1 MTNRRGDIDYTDA
14 TMVSLSVVV
23 PVFHNQETLTELHRR
38 LAATCCV
45 IVPDA
50 YELIFVND
58 GSCDRSWELL
68 CHIASTDPHVRA
80 ISLSRN
86 FGSQAAILAG
96 LAHATGARVAM
107 IAADLQEPPEL
118 ISDLYKACDAGAEIA
133 LASRSTRGDPWTTR
147 QFARI
152 FYALLR
158 HFALPEMPIGG
169 FDCFVASRR
178 VGQLLIDHARP
189 NVYLPGELLW
199 LGFPRTVVPYDRLAR
214 PAGASMWTFWK
225 KVRFLI
231 DSFVAFSYTPIRL
244 TSTLGILFA
253 VAGFLYAI
261 VILSLRI
268 TSGFPVEGWASLAV
282 IVLILGGVQLI
293 VLGTLGEYVW
303 RTLDTGRNRA
313 LYVVDTIVNPVPG
326 KEPLVGITR
335 AVGSTPLS
343 VPSHLQ

>member
-1 MTNRRGDIDYTDA
+1 MWHAINYTDVV
-14 TMVSLSVVV
+14 MVKLSVVV
-23 PVFHNQETLTELHRR
+23 PVYHNQETLKELYVR
-38 LAATCCV
+38 LSAACST
-45 IVPDA
+45 IA
-50 YELIFVND
+50 SGSYELIFVND
-58 GSCDRSWELL
+58 GSGDRSWEVLSQ
-68 CHIASTDPHVRA
+68 IASADLSVRA

-96 LAHATGARVAM
+96 LAHASGDMVGV

-118 ISDLYKACDAGAEIA
+118 ISDLYKACDADAEIA
-133 LASRSTRGDPWTTR
+133 LASRSARGDPWTTR

-158 HFALPEMPIGG
+158 RFALPEMPVGG

-178 VGQLLIDHARP
+178 VGLLLLDHARP

-199 LGFPRTVVPYDRLAR
+199 LGFPRTVIPYDRLAR
-214 PAGASMWTFWK
+214 PAGTSMWTFWK
-225 KVRFLI
+225 KFRFLV
-231 DSFVAFSYTPIRL
+231 DSFVAFSYTPIRI
-244 TSTLGILFA
+244 TSTLGLLFA
-253 VAGFLYAI
+253 IAGFLYAI

-303 RTLDTGRNRA
+303 RTLDTGRNRP
-313 LYVVDTIVNPVPG
+313 LYIVKTVINPVAG
-326 KEPLVGITR
+326 TESQV
-335 AVGSTPLS
+335 
-343 VPSHLQ
+343 

>member
-1 MTNRRGDIDYTDA
+1 MV
-14 TMVSLSVVV
+14 MVSLSVVV
-23 PVFHNQETLTELHRR
+23 PVYHNQETLWELHTR
-38 LAATCCV
+38 LTATCSA

-58 GSCDRSWELL
+58 GSGDRSWEVLS
-68 CHIASTDPHVRA
+68 HIASSDPRVRA

-96 LAHATGARVAM
+96 LAQATGDRVAM

-118 ISDLYKACDAGAEIA
+118 ISELCKACDAGAEIA

-152 FYALLR
+152 SHALLR
-158 HFALPEMPIGG
+158 RFALPEMPVGG

-178 VGQLLIDHARP
+178 VGQLLLNHARP

-199 LGFPRTVVPYDRLAR
+199 LGFPRTVIPYDRLSR
-214 PAGASMWTFWK
+214 PAGTSMWTFWK
-225 KVRFLI
+225 KFRFLI
-231 DSFVAFSYTPIRL
+231 DSFVAFSYTPIRI
-244 TSTLGILFA
+244 TSTLGLFFA

-261 VILSLRI
+261 VILALRI

-303 RTLDTGRNRA
+303 RTLDTGRNRP
-313 LYVVDTIVNPVPG
+313 LYIVKTVINPVPG
-326 KEPLVGITR
+326 KEPLVGITG
-335 AVGSTPLS
+335 AVSSKPLS
-343 VPSHLQ
+343 VPSSHQ

>member
-1 MTNRRGDIDYTDA
+1 MIR
-14 TMVSLSVVV
+14 LSVVV
-23 PVFHNQETLTELHRR
+23 PVYHNQETLRELHRR
-38 LAATCCV
+38 LTATCCA

-50 YELIFVND
+50 YELILVDD
-58 GSCDRSWELL
+58 GSADRSWELL
-68 CHIASTDPHVRA
+68 CHIASTDSRVRT

-86 FGSQAAILAG
+86 FGSQSAILAG

-133 LASRSTRGDPWTTR
+133 LASRSTRGDPWATR
-147 QFARI
+147 LFARI

-158 HFALPEMPIGG
+158 RFALPDMPMGG

-178 VGQLLIDHARP
+178 VGQLLLNHARP

-199 LGFPRTVVPYDRLAR
+199 LGVPRTVIPYDRLAR
-214 PAGASMWTFWK
+214 PAGTSMWTFWK
-225 KVRFLI
+225 KFRFLI

-244 TSTLGILFA
+244 TSTLGLLFA
-253 VAGFLYAI
+253 VAGFLYA
-261 VILSLRI
+261 VTILALRI

-303 RTLDTGRNRA
+303 RTLDTGRNRP
-313 LYVVDTIVNPVPG
+313 LYIVNTVINPVHGAERP
-326 KEPLVGITR
+326 VSITGT
-335 AVGSTPLS
+335 VGSTPLS
-343 VPSHLQ
+343 VPTLHK

>member
-1 MTNRRGDIDYTDA
+1 
-14 TMVSLSVVV
+14 MVSLSVVV
-23 PVFHNQETLTELHRR
+23 PVYHNQETLQELHTR
-38 LAATCCV
+38 LTATCAA

-58 GSCDRSWELL
+58 GSGDRSWELL
-68 CHIASTDPHVRA
+68 HHIASTDPHVRA

-133 LASRSTRGDPWTTR
+133 LASRSTRGDPWTTK

-158 HFALPEMPIGG
+158 RFALPEMPVGG

-178 VGQLLIDHARP
+178 VGQMLLDHARP

-199 LGFPRTVVPYDRLAR
+199 LGFPRIVVPYDRLAR
-214 PAGASMWTFWK
+214 PAGTSMWTFWK
-225 KVRFLI
+225 KFRFLI
-231 DSFVAFSYTPIRL
+231 DSFVAFSYAPIRI
-244 TSTLGILFA
+244 TSSLGLLFA
-253 VAGFLYAI
+253 IAGFLYAI

-293 VLGTLGEYVW
+293 VLGTLGESVW
-303 RTLDTGRNRA
+303 RTLDTGRNRP
-313 LYVVDTIVNPVPG
+313 LYIVNKVINPVPAT
-326 KEPLVGITR
+326 EQAVSISR

-343 VPSHLQ
+343 VPSPLQ

>member
-1 MTNRRGDIDYTDA
+1 
-14 TMVSLSVVV
+14 MVSLSVVV
-23 PVFHNQETLTELHRR
+23 PVYHNQETLRELHRR
-38 LAATCCV
+38 LTATCSA

-50 YELIFVND
+50 YELILVND
-58 GSCDRSWELL
+58 GSDDRSWELL

-118 ISDLYKACDAGAEIA
+118 ISDLYKACDAGAEVA
-133 LASRSTRGDPWTTR
+133 LASRSTRGDPWATR
-147 QFARI
+147 LFARI

-158 HFALPEMPIGG
+158 RFALPDMPIGG

-178 VGQLLIDHARP
+178 VGQLLLDHARP

-199 LGFPRTVVPYDRLAR
+199 LGFPRTVIPYDRLAR
-214 PAGASMWTFWK
+214 PAGTSMWTFWK
-225 KVRFLI
+225 KFRFLI

-244 TSTLGILFA
+244 TSTLGLLFA
-253 VAGFLYAI
+253 VAGFLYA
-261 VILSLRI
+261 VTILALRI

-303 RTLDTGRNRA
+303 RTLDTGRNRP
-313 LYVVDTIVNPVPG
+313 LYVVKTVINPLPTVVPPVG
-326 KEPLVGITR
+326 GSGNVGPSPL
-335 AVGSTPLS
+335 PL
-343 VPSHLQ
+343 PSSRQ

>member
-1 MTNRRGDIDYTDA
+1 
-14 TMVSLSVVV
+14 MVKLSVVV
-23 PVFHNQETLTELHRR
+23 PVYHNQETLRELYVR
-38 LAATCCV
+38 LSGACSTIA
-45 IVPDA
+45 PGS

-58 GSCDRSWELL
+58 GSGDWSWEVLSQ
-68 CHIASTDPHVRA
+68 IASADLSVRA

-96 LAHATGARVAM
+96 LAHASGDMVGV

-118 ISDLYKACDAGAEIA
+118 ISDLYRACDAGAEIA

-147 QFARI
+147 QFASI

-158 HFALPEMPIGG
+158 RFALPEMPVGG

-178 VGQLLIDHARP
+178 VGLLLLDHARP

-199 LGFPRTVVPYDRLAR
+199 LGFSRTVIPYDRLAR
-214 PAGASMWTFWK
+214 PAGTSMWTFWK
-225 KVRFLI
+225 KFRFLV
-231 DSFVAFSYTPIRL
+231 DSFVAFSYTPIRI
-244 TSTLGILFA
+244 TSTLGLSFA
-253 VAGFLYAI
+253 MAGFLYAT

-303 RTLDTGRNRA
+303 RTLDTGRNRP
-313 LYVVDTIVNPVPG
+313 LYIVKTVINPVAG
-326 KEPLVGITR
+326 KEPH
-335 AVGSTPLS
+335 A
-343 VPSHLQ
+343 

>member
-1 MTNRRGDIDYTDA
+1 
-14 TMVSLSVVV
+14 MVSLSVVV
-23 PVFHNQETLTELHRR
+23 PVFHNQETLRELHTR
-38 LAATCCV
+38 LTVTCSG

-58 GSCDRSWELL
+58 GSGDRSWEVLL
-68 CHIASTDPHVRA
+68 HIASSDLRVRA

-96 LAHATGARVAM
+96 LAQATGDRVAM

-158 HFALPEMPIGG
+158 RFALPEMPVGG

-178 VGQLLIDHARP
+178 VGQLLLNHARP

-199 LGFPRTVVPYDRLAR
+199 LGFPRTIIPYDRLAR
-214 PAGASMWTFWK
+214 PASTSMWTFWK
-225 KVRFLI
+225 KFRFLI

-244 TSTLGILFA
+244 TSTLGLLFA
-253 VAGFLYAI
+253 VAGFLYATI
-261 VILSLRI
+261 ILALWI

-303 RTLDTGRNRA
+303 RTLDTGRNRP
-313 LYVVDTIVNPVPG
+313 LYIVKHVINPVPG
-326 KEPLVGITR
+326 TEPPVGIAE
-335 AVGSTPLS
+335 AVGETPLP
-343 VPSHLQ
+343 VPSPHL

>member
-1 MTNRRGDIDYTDA
+1 MI
-14 TMVSLSVVV
+14 SLSVVV
-23 PVFHNQETLTELHRR
+23 PVFHNQETLQELHTR
-38 LAATCCV
+38 LTATCSA

-50 YELIFVND
+50 YELVLVND
-58 GSCDRSWELL
+58 GSGDRSWEIL
-68 CHIASTDPHVRA
+68 CHLASTDPQVRA

-96 LAHATGARVAM
+96 IAQATGDRVAV

-118 ISDLYKACDAGAEIA
+118 IAELWRACETGAEIA
-133 LASRSTRGDPWTTR
+133 LASRSTRGDPWATR
-147 QFARI
+147 LFAGI
-152 FYALLR
+152 FYGFLR
-158 HFALPEMPIGG
+158 RFALPDMPVGG

-178 VGQLLIDHARP
+178 VGQLLLSHARP

-214 PAGASMWTFWK
+214 PAGTSMWTFWK
-225 KVRFLI
+225 KFRFLI

-253 VAGFLYAI
+253 VAGFLYA
-261 VILSLRI
+261 VIILALRV

-293 VLGTLGEYVW
+293 VPGTLGEYVW

-313 LYVVDTIVNPVPG
+313 LYVVDTVVNPVPG
-326 KEPLVGITR
+326 KEPLVGTT
-335 AVGSTPLS
+335 VPVSSTPPS
-343 VPSHLQ
+343 VPSRRQ

>member
-1 MTNRRGDIDYTDA
+1 
-14 TMVSLSVVV
+14 MVSLSVVV
-23 PVFHNQETLTELHRR
+23 PVYHNQETLPELHRR
-38 LAATCCV
+38 LIATCRA

-50 YELIFVND
+50 YELILVND
-58 GSCDRSWELL
+58 GSTDQSWGILRQL
-68 CHIASTDPHVRA
+68 AASDPNTRA
-80 ISLSRN
+80 VSLSRN

-96 LAHATGARVAM
+96 LSFATGDHISV

-133 LASRSTRGDPWTTR
+133 LASRSTRGDPWATSLL
-147 QFARI
+147 ARI

-158 HFALPEMPIGG
+158 RFALPDMPMGG

-178 VGQLLIDHARP
+178 VGQLLLNHARP

-199 LGFPRTVVPYDRLAR
+199 LGFPRTVIPYDRLAR
-214 PAGASMWTFWK
+214 PAGTSMWTFWK
-225 KVRFLI
+225 KFRFLI

-244 TSTLGILFA
+244 TSTLGLLFA
-253 VAGFLYAI
+253 VAGFLYA
-261 VILSLRI
+261 VIILALRI

-303 RTLDTGRNRA
+303 RTLDTGRDRP
-313 LYVVDTIVNPVPG
+313 LYLVDIVINPHS
-326 KEPLVGITR
+326 PLPP
-335 AVGSTPLS
+335 AGSGPSS
-343 VPSHLQ
+343 VPPSVTVRSPRQ